1 MTNIAFICG
10 LTTPYTKSLCTQ
22 LAKIEETESPI
33 EKITKMKNSG
43 EWDIAFTYYFGD
55 GSN

>member
-43 EWDIAFTYYFGD
+43 EWDIAFTYYIGD